1 MESPDLLL
9 SCSAITVALHITIIL
24 IITNLPFQHR
34 YPGNFETV
42 SELELMVWAS
52 YNKDLIDRK
61 IMNDSDI
68 PLTTQIYRAI
78 YNSIDPIGYSKAMK
92 VRERDEDQRQD

>member
-1 MESPDLLL
+1 
-9 SCSAITVALHITIIL
+9 
-24 IITNLPFQHR
+24 
-34 YPGNFETV
+34 
-42 SELELMVWAS
+42 MVWAS